1 MSHIT
6 PLGATGIHPEPV
18 GVILFCLSGPMAC
31 RCWSETNVK
40 FLWLVYSGGEVL
52 VGSMFGA
59 LHCWVVGINMFQQA
73 QNPQNIRVV
82 D

>member
-1 MSHIT
+1 M
-6 PLGATGIHPEPV
+6 GAIGIHPEPD
-18 GVILFCLSGPMAC
+18 GVIPFCLSGPMAC
-31 RCWSETNVK
+31 RCWPETNVK
-40 FLWLVYSGGEVL
+40 VLWLVYSGGEVL

-59 LHCWVVGINMFQQA
+59 LHLWVVGIDMFQQA